1 MTAPSHPSTRTAP
14 PPIAPRPTHGPLPPA
29 ALRARTRRR
38 QAILFALACLALLAV
53 TARLMYWQI
62 GLRQA
67 LSGRAAAEALTQIL
81 VPAGRGTIRDANG
94 VILALSVTEDSVIAD
109 PDVIRQAGA
118 RDRMS
123 AALAPLVGLTADQVR
138 AQIDIPGAY
147 AQLRDAAGQPLLLD
161 PAHSRD
167 FATAADAAAK
177 EHNPFVGVALYPVV
191 HRVYPSGSLGSQ
203 VLGFVRQ
210 SDGSGQYGV
219 ESAYDTLLGGQPGV
233 LTTAVDAQGDPLAT
247 GPQRWTPPVPGADV
261 TLTLDGTVQD
271 MAERGLADA
280 IARTGADGGSVVIL
294 DPRTGAILALANQ
307 PAFDPNS
314 YATASLSR
322 FGDPA
327 VGAVFDP
334 GSVMK
339 AMTMAAGIDTGAI
352 TPDTTFDDRGVVT
365 VDGVPLH
372 NWGAYAYGTETM
384 TQVLQ
389 HSANV
394 GAVFVAQRLGVER
407 FQAYMAA
414 FGYGARTGVDL
425 PAETTGLFPR
435 PADPGEAELAAA
447 EQSFGE
453 SIGVTPLQLAAAYG
467 ALANGGVLMRP
478 YIVQGVTPDGGR
490 GAATRIQPHV
500 ERQVVSAATA
510 WTVTRMLVDSA
521 LTSEAQMDLIQG
533 YSIAAKTG
541 TSTPDPHDPSVTYAT
556 VAGYAPATN
565 PRFVIVVKLDHPR
578 TSIFGGAAAGPLWRA
593 LAQQLFVYYRIPPD
607 IPAGTT

>member
-1 MTAPSHPSTRTAP
+1 MSGPTRLAPGATTRTAP
-14 PPIAPRPTHGPLPPA
+14 PPIAPRPTRGPLPPA

-38 QAILFALACLALLAV
+38 QAVLFALACLALLAIS
-53 TARLMYWQI
+53 ARLVYWQI
-62 GLRQA
+62 GLRQELA
-67 LSGRAAAEALTQIL
+67 NRAAAEALAQIN

-109 PDVIRQAGA
+109 PDVIRQARA
-118 RDRMS
+118 LDHTV
-123 AALAPLVGLTADQVR
+123 AALAPIVGLTAAQVR
-138 AQIDIPGAY
+138 ARLDVPGAY
-147 AQLRDAAGQPLLLD
+147 VQLEDATGQPLLLT
-161 PAHSRD
+161 PAQSQA
-167 FATAADAAAK
+167 FTAAQKHGDLT
-177 EHNPFVGVALYPVV
+177 GVTLFPVV
-191 HRVYPSGSLGSQ
+191 HRVYPGGALASQ

-210 SDGSGQYGV
+210 SDGTGQYGV
-219 ESAYDTLLGGQPGV
+219 EAAYDRLLGGQSGV
-233 LTTAVDAQGDPLAT
+233 LTTAVDSQGDPLAT
-247 GPQRWTPPVPGADV
+247 GPRGWTPPVPGADL
-261 TLTLDGTVQD
+261 TLTLDATIQD

-307 PAFDPNS
+307 PAFNPNA
-314 YATASLSR
+314 YATASLAD
-322 FGDPA
+322 FNDPA
-327 VGAVFDP
+327 VDAVFDP

-339 AMTMAAGIDTGAI
+339 AMTMAAGIDTGVI
-352 TPDTTFDDRGVVT
+352 TPNTTFDDRGVVT

-372 NWGAYAYGTETM
+372 NWGDYAYGTESM

-394 GAVFVAQRLGVER
+394 GAVFVAQRLGVAR

-414 FGYGARTGVDL
+414 FGYGAPTGVDL
-425 PAETTGLFPR
+425 PAETPGLFPR
-435 PADPGEAELAAA
+435 PGDPGEAELAAA

-453 SIGVTPLQLAAAYG
+453 SIGVTPLQLASAYA

-478 YIVQGVTPDGGR
+478 YIVQCVTADGGR
-490 GAATRIQPHV
+490 GTASCVHPHV
-500 ERQVVSAATA
+500 ARQVVSAAAA

-541 TSTPDPHDPSVTYAT
+541 TSTPDPHDPSLTYAT

-578 TSIFGGAAAGPLWRA
+578 TSIFGGAAAGPLWRS
-593 LAQQLFVYYRIPPD
+593 LAQQLFIYYRIPPD